1 MTPCALC
8 HLDFDIDLSDD
19 DEVQVSHF
27 TLITLHQFDDDVQ
40 VSHFTFITRHQF
52 DYEVQVSTFTLITRH
67 QFDDE
72 VQVSHFT
79 SITRHRFHAANL
91 DLQSLLIT
99 TTKEPPKLHPV
110 RFYILAG
117 KK

>member
-40 VSHFTFITRHQF
+40 VSHFT
-52 DYEVQVSTFTLITRH
+52 LITRH

-72 VQVSHFT
+72 VQVCV
-79 SITRHRFHAANL
+79 IL
-91 DLQSLLIT
+91 Y
-99 TTKEPPKLHPV
+99 LHHSSPV
-110 RFYILAG
+110 
-117 KK
+117 